1 MNEAFLA
8 AVAENH
14 VRYDGKII
22 VLKAG
27 GEIWDDPIK
36 RRRVLGHIHTL
47 QMFGARILV
56 INGGGKQITE
66 EYARRGLT
74 PVFENG
80 ERMCDK
86 EGLKA
91 AMDALRQ
98 VTNDIADEYNELT
111 RGSNRG
117 FRARP
122 INGFDMGL
130 VEADSKGPGL
140 YTGNVARVNS
150 EWLLDILDSRPEQ
163 IFIINS
169 ICSDANRTGGFLN
182 VNADFVA
189 SAIAGS
195 VQAARF
201 LMGTTAPGIVDTQ
214 IDLAQYLGGLKK
226 HAGLSKQ
233 ELEALADKIKFTQK
247 DPRLLRNATHQ
258 RIEHL
263 IEIGVIKDG
272 MIPKVRAA
280 LDALERGVLG
290 SVILDSDSLLQELF
304 TKKGAGTLI
313 TPAKQPLYIPGVNP

>member
-1 MNEAFLA
+1 MNEAFLN

-14 VRYDGKII
+14 IRYDGKIV

-27 GEIWDDPIK
+27 GEIWDNPAK
-36 RRRVLGHIHTL
+36 RHRVLSHIHTL
-47 QMFGARILV
+47 QMFGARV
-56 INGGGKQITE
+56 IVVNGGGKQITE

-98 VTNDIADEYNELT
+98 VTNDIAAEYNELT

-117 FRARP
+117 FRAFP
-122 INGFDMGL
+122 VNGFDMRL
-130 VEADSKGPGL
+130 VEANSKGPGL
-140 YTGNVARVNS
+140 YTGDVARVNS
-150 EWLLDILDSRPEQ
+150 DWLLNMMNGSPEQ
-163 IFIINS
+163 IFIVNS

-195 VQAARF
+195 VRAERF
-201 LMGTTAPGIVDTQ
+201 LMGTTAPGIVDTS
-214 IDLAQYLGGLKK
+214 IDLVEYLRSLKK
-226 HAGLSKQ
+226 HEGRSEERLQAI
-233 ELEALADKIKFTQK
+233 ADQIKFTQK
-247 DPRLLRNATHQ
+247 DPRLLRNATDEQ
-258 RIEHL
+258 IEYL
-263 IEIGVIKDG
+263 IAQGVINGG
-272 MIPKVRAA
+272 MIPKTRAA
-280 LDALERGVLG
+280 LDALARGVLG

-313 TPAKQPLYIPGVNP
+313 VRKETPLFTPGVKL

>member
-1 MNEAFLA
+1 MNEAFLN

-14 VRYDGKII
+14 IRYDGKIV

-36 RRRVLGHIHTL
+36 RARVLSHIHTL

-98 VTNDIADEYNELT
+98 VTHDIANEYNQLT

-117 FRARP
+117 FCAMP
-122 INGFDMGL
+122 INGFDLRL
-130 VEADSKGPGL
+130 VEARSKAPGV
-140 YTGNVARVNS
+140 YTGDVAKVNS
-150 EWLLDILDSRPEQ
+150 EWLQNMMNGSPHQ

-169 ICSDANRTGGFLN
+169 ICADIDRTGGFLN

-189 SAIAGS
+189 SALAGS
-195 VQAARF
+195 VNAERF
-201 LMGTTAPGIVDTQ
+201 LMGTTAPGIVDTR
-214 IDLAQYLGGLKK
+214 IDLVEYLRNQKRFNG
-226 HAGLSKQ
+226 ASKAR
-233 ELEALADKIKFTQK
+233 LEKEADKIKFTQK
-247 DPRLLRNATHQ
+247 DPRLLRNATYQ
-258 RIEHL
+258 EIEHL
-263 IEIGVIKDG
+263 IAVGVIKDG
-272 MIPKVRAA
+272 MIPKTRAA
-280 LDALERGVLG
+280 LDALARGVLG

-313 TPAKQPLYIPGVNP
+313 VRQETPQFTPGVKL